1 MVRIA
6 LLSHSLLLALLLST
20 STLSAEVRT
29 AEIGFYTE
37 KIRLNYN
44 SDLLQVPKPVVEG
57 ASIKK
62 YYLSLQ
68 KTAHQLL
75 LSELKNQREALKIN
89 DWLYYELIKG
99 TADQIFNGR
108 SNAEKNLL
116 VWFCLSE
123 SGFDTRVTFREQ
135 RVFVCVYTPDE
146 IYEAPLIEDKGR
158 TFVNL
163 SNSNTKADEEGV
175 FLLDFA
181 AKPNGRPFTFRLST
195 LPGMKPQVEKK
206 VLGFT
211 YKGQNYT
218 LELNID
224 RNLVRMLER
233 HPLIDE
239 REYLK
244 APMSEALRSSLLPQL
259 TQLVKGKTGL
269 ETLELLTVFTRSSFK
284 YKEDKEYFGHSKP
297 MIPDELFHYPYSDC
311 EDRSALYFALVKELL
326 GWPMLIIGFPDHL
339 TIAVSIPEFEGDGI
353 EYQGRKYYFCD
364 PTGPAN
370 SAEIG
375 HLPEEFIGLEYEIL
389 GQFN

>member
-1 MVRIA
+1 MRPI
-6 LLSHSLLLALLLST
+6 LFLPTFLALLFGHSFAV
-20 STLSAEVRT
+20 AEVRT
-29 AEIGFYTE
+29 VEFNFYSE

-44 SDLLQVPKPVVEG
+44 TDLLQVAKPIVEG
-57 ASIKK
+57 KNIKN
-62 YYLSLQ
+62 YYSLLQ
-68 KTAHQLL
+68 RTAHQLL
-75 LSELKNQREALKIN
+75 LNDLKIRRDALALN
-89 DWLYYELIKG
+89 DWLYYELMRAA
-99 TADQIFNGR
+99 TEQIFAGR

-116 VWFCLSE
+116 LWFCMSE

-135 RVFVCVYTPDE
+135 RVFVCVYTQSE
-146 IYEAPLIEDKGR
+146 IYEAPLIEDRGR

-163 SNSNTKADEEGV
+163 SASNTKADEDGV

-181 AKPNGRPFTFRLST
+181 AKPNGKSFVFGLGGFSG
-195 LPGMKPQVEKK
+195 LKPQVEKK
-206 VLGFT
+206 LLGFT
-211 YKGQNYT
+211 YKGQNYS
-218 LELNID
+218 LEVNFD

-244 APMSEALRSSLLPQL
+244 SPMSEVLRSSLLPQL
-259 TQLVKGKTGL
+259 TQLIQGKSGM
-269 ETLELLTVFTRSSFK
+269 EALELLTVFTRSCFK
-284 YKEDKEYFGHSKP
+284 YKEDKEYFGRSKP
-297 MIPDELFHYPYSDC
+297 MVPDELFHYPFSDC
-311 EDRSALYFALVKELL
+311 EDRSALYYALVKELL

-339 TIAVSIPEFEGDGI
+339 TIAVSIPEFDGDAI

-375 HLPEEFIGLEYEIL
+375 RLPEEFIGQEYEIL